1 MGIGQKAAPV
11 HDLLDSPRQLTIIGD
26 QRLPRVSRKSSR
38 IDNQG
43 CRRTNVEAITHDI
56 ATSTETSHNVEVQ
69 TVEDKSSKRWHKL
82 QRRCEEPSNSSNQ
95 WILGDSCQ
103 LVRSK
108 VKVGTRPLVLPGKEE
123 QNQEVQAPVS
133 QARRS
138 SRSVRVVRSTPIR
151 DQRYHSKRRADL
163 SMDYRVSE
171 VEGGQQDTSGNS
183 SK

>member
-11 HDLLDSPRQLTIIGD
+11 HDLLESPRQLTIIGD
-26 QRLPRVSRKSSR
+26 QRLSGVSCRSSR
-38 IDNQG
+38 IENQG

-69 TVEDKSSKRWHKL
+69 T
-82 QRRCEEPSNSSNQ
+82 
-95 WILGDSCQ
+95 

-123 QNQEVQAPVS
+123 QNQVVQAPVS

-138 SRSVRVVRSTPIR
+138 SRSVSVARRTLIR